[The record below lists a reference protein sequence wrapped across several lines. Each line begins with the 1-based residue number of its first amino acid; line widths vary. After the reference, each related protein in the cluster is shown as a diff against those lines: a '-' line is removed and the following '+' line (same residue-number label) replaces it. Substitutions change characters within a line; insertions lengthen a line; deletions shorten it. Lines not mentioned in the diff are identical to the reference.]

1 MYEVW
6 CDGSQNQSGI
16 GVGVVIYKGNKRV
29 YTLGCREARKGSNN
43 VAEYLA
49 VNVALRW
56 LIRKGA
62 EGTKVVLHTD
72 SSMVA
77 NQMNGN
83 MVLKSG
89 AYIEEALKA
98 RGLQNQ
104 FTNLSVKWIPR
115 ERNQEADALSKI

>member
-6 CDGSQNQSGI
+6 VDGSQNQSGL
-16 GVGVVIYKGNKRV
+16 GVGVVVYKGSKRV

-56 LIRKGA
+56 LLRKNA
-62 EGTKVVLHTD
+62 EGTKILLHTD

-77 NQMNGN
+77 NQMSELPLPKG
-83 MVLKSG
+83 
-89 AYIEEALKA
+89 
-98 RGLQNQ
+98 
-104 FTNLSVKWIPR
+104 R
-115 ERNQEADALSKI
+115 ELLTQRSE